1 MSAIPPVYNQQNTMS
16 ALADLTTRV
25 STRHW
30 KILTLAMLVLL
41 HLAAVRGVQD
51 FWARG
56 FLLMHFGLFIVW
68 QPFLQ
73 GSQRLHWSEL
83 VAIVGVS
90 ALVLLGLNWW
100 LVGLWVAMLA
110 GVVGGKVFI
119 NQRRGPRAF
128 YLLMLAYL
136 IGLLLVWLVPNGLPE
151 AGIDPEVRDIVQWI
165 LLGLF
170 VVMAFIPVRVDV
182 AEPQVIDLVYA
193 TLIFLLL
200 VVLVL
205 GGFAFVTVGHVSYAL
220 GLIYALATLAVMLIF
235 MSVVWNPRAGFGGLS
250 ILFSRYLLSVGLPFE
265 QWLHF
270 LAELSRT
277 ELEPQRFLAKACAGL
292 RDLQWIMG
300 GVWRAGGEQGQFGE
314 RGPHSVD
321 FSAAEL
327 SMQVYSRLRP
337 SPALVWHFHVL
348 GRLLLQFYLAKQRE
362 VKLRQQSYVQAVHE
376 TGARLTHDV
385 KNLLQSLNTLTSA
398 AAQEGGDPIAFQAM
412 VRRNLPTVTQRLQ
425 ATLDKLQR
433 PPTVETGRFVRADA
447 WWDTVM
453 RSYNHPGLT
462 FETDIKSPPPGP
474 LPKDLFETAADNL
487 INNALE
493 KNKLDPTV
501 RVTAALH
508 CDGQVRFSVTDTGK
522 PVPRDVERGL
532 FMGPVPSDTGYGIG
546 LYQVYRQAEAAGY
559 VLELAS
565 NEPGQVVFQL
575 RSVEPRRGD

>member
-1 MSAIPPVYNQQNTMS
+1 MSV
-16 ALADLTTRV
+16 LADLTTRV

-30 KILTLAMLVLL
+30 KILTLGMLLLL
-41 HLAAVRGVQD
+41 HLAAVRGVED

-73 GSQRLHWSEL
+73 GSRHLHWSEAI
-83 VAIVGVS
+83 AIVGVTL
-90 ALVLLGLNWW
+90 LVLFGLNWW
-100 LVGLWVAMLA
+100 LAGLWVAMLA
-110 GVVGGKVFI
+110 GIVGGKVFI
-119 NQRRGPRAF
+119 NQTRGVRAF

-136 IGLLLVWLVPNGLPE
+136 VGLLLVWLVPSGLPGS
-151 AGIDPEVRDIVQWI
+151 GIDPEVRDLVQWV
-165 LLGLF
+165 LLALF
-170 VVMAFIPVRVDV
+170 VAMFFVPVHVEV
-182 AEPQVIDLVYA
+182 SEPQVIDLVYA

-205 GGFAFVTVGHVSYAL
+205 GGFAFVTVGHLSYVQGLLYAL
-220 GLIYALATLAVMLIF
+220 ITLATVLLLL
-235 MSVVWNPRAGFGGLS
+235 SVVWNPRAGFAGLS
-250 ILFSRYLLSVGLPFE
+250 VLFSRYLLSVGLPFE

-292 RDLQWIMG
+292 RDLQWISG
-300 GVWRAGGEQGQFGE
+300 GVWRAGGEEGQFGE
-314 RGPHSVD
+314 HAPHSVE

-337 SPALVWHFHVL
+337 SPGLVWHFHVL

-398 AAQEGGDPIAFQAM
+398 AAQEGGDPAAFQAM

-425 ATLDKLQR
+425 ATLDKLQHR
-433 PPTVETGRFVRADA
+433 PTVETGRFVRPEV
-447 WWDTVM
+447 WWETVM
-453 RSYNHPGLT
+453 RSYNHPALNY
-462 FETDIKSPPPGP
+462 ETEIKSPALGV

-493 KNKLDPTV
+493 KHKVDPAV
-501 RVTAALH
+501 RVSAILY
-508 CDGQVRFSVTDTGK
+508 CDSQVRFVVRDTGK
-522 PVPRDVERGL
+522 PVPREVERGL

-546 LYQVYRQAEAAGY
+546 LYQVYRQADAAGY
-559 VLELAS
+559 VLELVS
-565 NEPGQVVFQL
+565 NEPGNVVFQL
-575 RSVEPRRGD
+575 RSRRES

>member
-1 MSAIPPVYNQQNTMS
+1 MSV
-16 ALADLTTRV
+16 LAELTTRV

-30 KILTLAMLVLL
+30 KILTLAMLLLL
-41 HLAAVRGVQD
+41 HLTAVRGVED

-73 GSQRLHWSEL
+73 GSQRLHWSEF
-83 VAIVGVS
+83 VAVAGVS
-90 ALVLLGLNWW
+90 VLVLFALNWW
-100 LVGLWVAMLA
+100 LTGLWVAMLA
-110 GVVGGKVFI
+110 GIVGGKVFI
-119 NQRRGPRAF
+119 NQRKGVRAF

-136 IGLLLVWLVPNGLPE
+136 IGLLLVWVVPNGLP
-151 AGIDPEVRDIVQWI
+151 GSGFDPDIRDLVQW
-165 LLGLF
+165 LLLALF
-170 VVMAFIPVRVDV
+170 VAMAFIPVKVDV

-193 TLIFLLL
+193 TLVFLLL

-205 GGFAFVTVGHVSYAL
+205 GGFAFVTVGHLTYAE
-220 GLIYALATLAVMLIF
+220 GLLYALATLATVLIF
-235 MSVVWNPRAGFGGLS
+235 LSVVWNPRAGFAGLS
-250 ILFSRYLLSVGLPFE
+250 VLFSRYLLSVGLPFE

-277 ELEPQRFLAKACAGL
+277 ELEPQRFLAKASAGL
-292 RDLQWIMG
+292 RDLQWISG
-300 GVWRAGGEQGQFGE
+300 GVWRAGSEEGEFGE
-314 RGPHSVD
+314 RAPHSVE
-321 FSAAEL
+321 FTAAEL

-385 KNLLQSLNTLTSA
+385 KNLLQSLNSLTSA
-398 AAQEGGDPIAFQAM
+398 AAQEGGDPAAFQAM

-433 PPTVETGRFVRADA
+433 PPTVETGRFVRPEV
-447 WWDTVM
+447 WWETVM
-453 RSYNHPGLT
+453 RSYNHPALH
-462 FETDIKSPPPGP
+462 FETEIRAPALGP

-493 KNKLDPTV
+493 KQKTDPSVT
-501 RVTAALH
+501 VTAILH
-508 CDGQVRFSVTDTGK
+508 CDGQVRFTVKDTGK
-522 PVPRDVERGL
+522 PVPREVERGL

-559 VLELAS
+559 LLELAT
-565 NEPGQVVFQL
+565 NEPGNVVFEL
-575 RSVEPRRGD
+575 RARREADPARTR